1 MATNSTSAAF
11 PNTDLSLAVSAG
23 VYHDIQHFLFR
34 EALLLD
40 HRRFEEW
47 AALLAND
54 VVFRMPARFAR
65 QIGIE
70 TPPGVEYF
78 HDDRRAITN
87 KIKLLQEKLA
97 AAPERGQGVTQT
109 RRFITN
115 VIVCPCD
122 RDEYNVMSYLLLTRS
137 AQGEAPSTVFSAER
151 YDRLRGGARTL
162 RIVRREIVMDQSNAN
177 VDIDMYL

>member
-1 MATNSTSAAF
+1 MATNGTCAAF
-11 PNTDLSLAVSAG
+11 ANSDLSLAVTAG

-65 QIGIE
+65 EIGID
-70 TPPGVEYF
+70 TPKDIDYF
-78 HDDRRAITN
+78 HDDRKSITSR
-87 KIKLLQEKLA
+87 IKLLQERLA
-97 AAPERGQGVTQT
+97 SPEGQRLQSIQT

-115 VIVCPCD
+115 IIVCPRA
-122 RDEYNVMSYLLLTRS
+122 RDEYDVLSYMLLTRS
-137 AQGEAPSTVFSAER
+137 SPGETPSTVFTAER
-151 YDRLRGGARTL
+151 YDHLRGGPRTM
-162 RIVRREIVMDQSNAN
+162 RIVRREIVMDQRNPN